1 MAPAQHRQKTI
12 NLALQG
18 GGAHGAFTWGVLDR
32 LLEEARLEIEGISGT
47 SAGAMNAAM
56 LKTGLLHSGRDGA
69 RAQLDRFWGS
79 IRQNTRA
86 SVNPL
91 GDWLKTFSGHA
102 GGLADAIYHSP
113 RHFLQDTFL
122 RTFSPYEWNPF
133 DLNPLRDLLDELID
147 FDAVCTDCAPH
158 LFVCATNVRSGKIRI
173 FDDAAMSTDA
183 ILASACLPF
192 LFRAVEI
199 EGEAY
204 WDGGYMGNPA
214 LFPLFTATGARDIVI
229 VVVNPIERD
238 EVPRTARDI
247 LNRVNELSFNSSLLR
262 ELRAISFVHRLLADG
277 HLRSGEMKDIL
288 IHTVRDDATM
298 AELNVATKLNPTPE
312 LLDHLKARGR
322 ETADTFLR
330 DHWDKLGEES
340 SVDLQAMFD

>member
-1 MAPAQHRQKTI
+1 MPPALHDSKTI

-32 LLEEARLEIEGISGT
+32 LLEEERLEIEGISGT

-56 LKTGLLHSGRDGA
+56 LKTGLLDSGRDGA
-69 RAQLDRFWGS
+69 RARLDRFWGS
-79 IRQNTRA
+79 IREDAAA

-91 GDWLKTFSGHA
+91 ADWLKMFSSEA
-102 GGLADAIYHSP
+102 GMLADAVQSQ

-133 DLNPLRDLLDELID
+133 DINPLRDLLGEMID
-147 FDAVCTDCAPH
+147 FEAVCTDCAPH
-158 LFVCATNVRSGKIRI
+158 LFICATNVRSGKIRI
-173 FDDAAMSTDA
+173 FDDADMSTDA

-199 EGEAY
+199 DGEAY

-214 LFPLFTATGARDIVI
+214 LFPLFSRTRARDIVI
-229 VVVNPIERD
+229 VVVNPIERA
-238 EVPRTARDI
+238 ELPRTARDI
-247 LNRVNELSFNSSLLR
+247 LNRVNEISFNSSLLR
-262 ELRAISFVHRLLADG
+262 ELRAINLVQRLLADG
-277 HLRSGEMKDIL
+277 HLPAGHMEEVL

-298 AELNVATKLNPTPE
+298 TELGVATKLSPTPE

-322 ETADTFLR
+322 DAADAFLR
-330 DHWDKLGEES
+330 EHWGKLGKES
-340 SVDLQAMFD
+340 SVDLQAMFG

>member
-1 MAPAQHRQKTI
+1 MAAALHGTKTI
-12 NLALQG
+12 NLALLG

-32 LLEEARLEIEGISGT
+32 LLEEERLEIEGISGT

-56 LKTGLLHSGRDGA
+56 LKTGLLHAGRDGA
-69 RAQLDRFWGS
+69 RVQLDRFWGS
-79 IRQNTRA
+79 IRRDAQA
-86 SVNPL
+86 AVNPL
-91 GDWLKTFSGHA
+91 RDWLKLFSSEA
-102 GGLADAIYHSP
+102 GMLADAVQSQ
-113 RHFLQDTFL
+113 RHFLQDTLL

-133 DLNPLRDLLDELID
+133 DINPLRDLLDEMID
-147 FDAVCTDCAPH
+147 FEAVCTDCAPH

-173 FDDAAMSTDA
+173 FGDADMSTDA

-214 LFPLFTATGARDIVI
+214 LFPLFSRTGARDIVI

-238 EVPRTARDI
+238 EVPTTARDI
-247 LNRVNELSFNSSLLR
+247 LNRVNEISFNSSLLR
-262 ELRAISFVHRLLADG
+262 ELRAIGFVQRLLADG
-277 HLRSGEMKDIL
+277 HLQASEMKHVL
-288 IHTVRDDATM
+288 IHAVRDDATM
-298 AELNVATKLNPTPE
+298 AELSTTTKLNPTPE

-322 ETADTFLR
+322 DTAGVFLR
-330 DHWDKLGEES
+330 EHWGKLGEQS
-340 SVDLQAMFD
+340 SVDLQAMFG

>member
-1 MAPAQHRQKTI
+1 MAPALHDSKTI

-32 LLEEARLEIEGISGT
+32 LLEEERLDIEGISGT

-56 LKTGLLHSGRDGA
+56 LKTGLLDSGRDGA

-79 IRQNTRA
+79 IRRDAQA
-86 SVNPL
+86 AVNPL
-91 GDWLKTFSGHA
+91 RDWLKLFSSEA
-102 GGLADAIYHSP
+102 GMLADAVQSQ

-133 DLNPLRDLLDELID
+133 DLNPLRDLLEGLID

-173 FDDAAMSTDA
+173 FGDADMSTDA

-199 EGEAY
+199 DGEAY

-214 LFPLFTATGARDIVI
+214 LFPLFTGTGARDIVI

-238 EVPRTARDI
+238 EVPRNARDI
-247 LNRVNELSFNSSLLR
+247 LNRVNEISFNSSLLR
-262 ELRAISFVHRLLADG
+262 ELRAIRFVQRLLADG
-277 HLRSGEMKDIL
+277 HLQASEMKHVL
-288 IHTVRDDATM
+288 IHAVRDDATM
-298 AELNVATKLNPTPE
+298 AELSTTTKLNPTPE

-322 ETADTFLR
+322 DTAGAFLR
-330 DHWDKLGEES
+330 EHWGKLGEQS
-340 SVDLQAMFD
+340 SVDLQAMFG

>member
-1 MAPAQHRQKTI
+1 MARARRGTKTI

-32 LLEEARLEIEGISGT
+32 LLEEERLEIEGISGT

-56 LKTGLLHSGRDGA
+56 LKTGLLDSGRDGA
-69 RAQLDRFWGS
+69 RTQLDRFWGS
-79 IRQNTRA
+79 IRETAAA

-91 GDWLKTFSGHA
+91 ADWLKMFSGEA
-102 GGLADAIYHSP
+102 GMLADAVQSQ
-113 RHFLQDTFL
+113 RHFLQDTLL

-133 DLNPLRDLLDELID
+133 DINPLRDLLEELID
-147 FDAVCTDCAPH
+147 FDAVCTHCAPH

-173 FDDAAMSTDA
+173 FDDADMSTDA

-199 EGEAY
+199 DGEAY

-214 LFPLFTATGARDIVI
+214 LFPLFTGTGARDIVI
-229 VVVNPIERD
+229 VVVNPIVRAEL
-238 EVPRTARDI
+238 PTTARDI
-247 LNRVNELSFNSSLLR
+247 LNRVNEISFNSSLLR
-262 ELRAISFVHRLLADG
+262 ELRAINFVQRLLADG
-277 HLRSGEMKDIL
+277 HLRPGKMKKML

-298 AELNVATKLNPTPE
+298 TELSAATKLNPTPE

-322 ETADTFLR
+322 DAADAFLR
-330 DHWDKLGEES
+330 DHWGKLGKES
-340 SVDLQAMFD
+340 SVDLQAMFG

>member
-1 MAPAQHRQKTI
+1 MAPALHTMKSV

-18 GGAHGAFTWGVLDR
+18 GGAHGAFTWGALDR
-32 LLEEARLEIEGISGT
+32 LLEEDRLEIAGISGT

-56 LKTGLLHSGRDGA
+56 VKTGLLHSGRDGA
-69 RAQLDRFWGS
+69 RDQLDRFWGS
-79 IRQNTRA
+79 IRQNA
-86 SVNPL
+86 EAPVNPL
-91 GDWLKTFSGHA
+91 GDWLKLFSGGTDMLAEAMYHA
-102 GGLADAIYHSP
+102 P
-113 RHFLQDTFL
+113 RRFMQDTFL
-122 RTFSPYEWNPF
+122 RSFSPYEWNPF
-133 DLNPLRDLLDELID
+133 DINPLRDLLEELID
-147 FDAVCTDCAPH
+147 FDAVCTACAPH
-158 LFVCATNVRSGKIRI
+158 LYVCATNVRSGRIRI

-214 LFPLFTATGARDIVI
+214 LFPLFTGTAARDIII
-229 VVVNPIERD
+229 VVVNPIERA
-238 EVPRTARDI
+238 EVPRTANDI

-262 ELRAISFVHRLLADG
+262 ELRAINFVHRLLADG
-277 HLRSGEMKDIL
+277 HLNPSEMKDIL

-298 AELNVATKLNPTPE
+298 AALSTATKLDPTPD

-322 ETADTFLR
+322 DAADAFLR

-340 SVDLQAMFD
+340 SVDLRAMFD

>member
-1 MAPAQHRQKTI
+1 MAPAHHRTKTV

-18 GGAHGAFTWGVLDR
+18 GGAHGAFTCGVLDR
-32 LLEEARLEIEGISGT
+32 LLDEERLEIEGISGT

-79 IRQNTRA
+79 IRQNA
-86 SVNPL
+86 NAAANPL
-91 GDWLKTFSGHA
+91 REWLKVFPGDAAGHA
-102 GGLADAIYHSP
+102 GAIHHSP
-113 RHFLQDTFL
+113 LHLLQDTFL

-133 DLNPLRDLLDELID
+133 DINPLRDLLDELID
-147 FDAVCTDCAPH
+147 FDAVCKTCAPH

-199 EGEAY
+199 GGDAY

-214 LFPLFTATGARDIVI
+214 LFPLFTGTTARDIVI
-229 VVVNPIERD
+229 VVVNPIERT

-277 HLRSGEMKDIL
+277 HLRTGEMKDIL

-298 AELNVATKLNPTPE
+298 AELGAGTKLSPTPE

-322 ETADTFLR
+322 AAADAFLR
-330 DHWDKLGEES
+330 DHWGKLGEAS
-340 SVDLQAMFD
+340 SVDLRAMFG

>member
-1 MAPAQHRQKTI
+1 MAAALHGTKTI

-32 LLEEARLEIEGISGT
+32 LLEEERLEIEGISGT

-56 LKTGLLHSGRDGA
+56 LKTGLLDSGRDGA

-79 IRQNTRA
+79 IRRDAQA
-86 SVNPL
+86 AVNPL
-91 GDWLKTFSGHA
+91 RDWLKLFSSEA
-102 GGLADAIYHSP
+102 GMLADAAQSQ

-133 DLNPLRDLLDELID
+133 DINPLRDLLDELID
-147 FDAVCTDCAPH
+147 FDAVCTACAPH

-173 FDDAAMSTDA
+173 FGDADMSTDA

-214 LFPLFTATGARDIVI
+214 LFPLFSGTGARDIVI

-238 EVPRTARDI
+238 EVPTTARDI
-247 LNRVNELSFNSSLLR
+247 LNRVNEISFNSSLLR
-262 ELRAISFVHRLLADG
+262 ELRAIRFVQRLLADG
-277 HLRSGEMKDIL
+277 HLQASEMKHVL
-288 IHTVRDDATM
+288 IHAVRDDATM
-298 AELNVATKLNPTPE
+298 TELSTTTKLNPTPE

-322 ETADTFLR
+322 DAAGAFLR
-330 DHWDKLGEES
+330 EHWGKLGEQS
-340 SVDLQAMFD
+340 SVDLQAMFG

>member
-1 MAPAQHRQKTI
+1 MAAALHGNKTI

-32 LLEEARLEIEGISGT
+32 LLEEERLEIEGISGT

-56 LKTGLLHSGRDGA
+56 LKTGLLHAGRDGA

-79 IRQNTRA
+79 IRRDAQA
-86 SVNPL
+86 AVNPL
-91 GDWLKTFSGHA
+91 RDWLKLFSSEA
-102 GGLADAIYHSP
+102 GMLADAVQSQ

-133 DLNPLRDLLDELID
+133 DLNPLRDLLEGLID

-173 FDDAAMSTDA
+173 FGDADMSTDA

-214 LFPLFTATGARDIVI
+214 LFPLFTGTGARDIVI

-238 EVPRTARDI
+238 EVPTTARDI

-262 ELRAISFVHRLLADG
+262 ELRAIGFVHRLLADG
-277 HLRSGEMKDIL
+277 HLRPGEMKDIL

-298 AELNVATKLNPTPE
+298 AELSTATKLNPTPE

-322 ETADTFLR
+322 DAADAFLR
-330 DHWDKLGEES
+330 EHWGKLGKES
-340 SVDLQAMFD
+340 SVDLQAMFG